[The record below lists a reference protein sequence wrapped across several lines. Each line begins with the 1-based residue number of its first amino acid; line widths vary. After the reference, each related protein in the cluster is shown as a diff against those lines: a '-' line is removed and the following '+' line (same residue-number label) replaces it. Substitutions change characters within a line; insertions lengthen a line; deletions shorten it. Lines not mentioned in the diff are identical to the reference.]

1 MNAQHLLLGKSV
13 THSPEYDAGQLC
25 PVLRALAREQ
35 LGIVEK
41 LPFNGVDLWTA
52 FELSWLNEKGKPV
65 VAVGE
70 ISFPCTTPNIIE
82 SKSFKLYFNSFNQ
95 TRFASTEMVRGIMEK
110 DLSRVA
116 GGGPVT
122 VQLIL
127 PERFEYL
134 QIAVPEGECIDG
146 LDIAVGHYQ
155 VNPDLLCTEE
165 ETVSKCLHS
174 HLLRTNCPVTGQPDW
189 ATVVI
194 SYRGKKINEDSLLAY
209 LISYRQHTGFH
220 ENCVESIF
228 MDLMHR
234 CQPTDL
240 TVYARFTRRGGI
252 DINPW
257 RSTGSVV
264 PKQRRLARQ

>member
-1 MNAQHLLLGKSV
+1 MDTQHLPLGKSV
-13 THSPEYDAGQLC
+13 THSAEYDANQLC
-25 PVLRALAREQ
+25 PVRRALAREG
-35 LGIVEK
+35 LGIVGK

-82 SKSFKLYFNSFNQ
+82 SKSLKLYFNSFNQ
-95 TRFASTEMVRGIMEK
+95 TRFASTEMVREIMER
-110 DLSRVA
+110 DLGRVA
-116 GGGPVT
+116 EGPVT
-122 VQLIL
+122 VRLIL
-127 PERFEYL
+127 PEWFEHL
-134 QIAVPEGECIDG
+134 QIAEPEGECIDG
-146 LDIAVGHYQ
+146 LDIAVEHYQ
-155 VNPDLLCTEE
+155 VKPDLLCTEE
-165 ETVSKCLHS
+165 ETVSRSLHS

-194 SYRGKKINEDSLLAY
+194 KYRGKKITRESLLAY

-228 MDLMHR
+228 MDIMHR

-257 RSTGSVV
+257 RSTGLVV